1 MIIVPHKHSAEQDN
15 EEMSSLVD
23 PDNIGPWAIRYLWI
37 RNLNDNNTFYN
48 NYFDPTLAQAGMNIR
63 KQSADLKD
71 DWTAHNQ
78 IFFDSAKNGNL
89 VWRVKVGNPV
99 NKSIDYIEIWRSQ
112 EIVKSYFGDSPTV
125 VINNNI
131 TWTNNSRVSF
141 LEQLR
146 DKGFDIREW
155 TEFPTISKIQAMR
168 YYKKFV
174 DQWENKDRCIINTPW
189 SRELNP
195 YL

>member
-1 MIIVPHKHSAEQDN
+1 MIIIPHKHSAEQDN
-15 EEMSSLVD
+15 EEMTSLID
-23 PDNIGPWAIRYLWI
+23 PDNAGPWAIRYLWI
-37 RNLNDNNTFYN
+37 RNLNDNETFYN

-63 KQSADLKD
+63 KQSADLTN

-89 VWRVKVGNPV
+89 VWRVKVGNPI

-112 EIVKSYFGDSPTV
+112 EIVKSFFGDSPTV
-125 VINNNI
+125 TINDNI
-131 TWTNNSRVSF
+131 TWTNDSRVSF

-155 TEFPTISKIQAMR
+155 TEFPTISKIQAMQ

-174 DQWENKDRCIINTPW
+174 DQWENKDSCIINTPW
-189 SRELNP
+189 SRVLNP

>member
-1 MIIVPHKHSAEQDN
+1 MIIIPHKHSAKQDN
-15 EEMSSLVD
+15 EEMTSLID
-23 PDNIGPWAIRYLWI
+23 PDNAGPWAIRYLWI
-37 RNLNDNNTFYN
+37 RNLNDNETFYN

-63 KQSADLKD
+63 KQSADLTN

-89 VWRVKVGNPV
+89 VWRVKVGNPI

-112 EIVKSYFGDSPTV
+112 EIVKSFFGDSPTV
-125 VINNNI
+125 TINDNI
-131 TWTNNSRVSF
+131 TWTNDSRVSF

-155 TEFPTISKIQAMR
+155 TEFPTISKIQAMQ

-174 DQWENKDRCIINTPW
+174 DRWENKDSCIINTPW
-189 SRELNP
+189 SRVLNP

>member
-1 MIIVPHKHSAEQDN
+1 MIIIPHKHSAEQDN
-15 EEMSSLVD
+15 EEMTSLID
-23 PDNIGPWAIRYLWI
+23 PDNTGPWAIRYLWI
-37 RNLNDNNTFYN
+37 RNLNDNETFYN

-63 KQSADLKD
+63 KQSADLTN

-89 VWRVKVGNPV
+89 VWRVKVGNPI

-112 EIVKSYFGDSPTV
+112 EIVKSFFGDSPTV
-125 VINNNI
+125 TINDNI
-131 TWTNNSRVSF
+131 TWTNDSRVSF

-155 TEFPTISKIQAMR
+155 TEFPTISKIQAMQ

-174 DQWENKDRCIINTPW
+174 DQWENKDSCIINTPW
-189 SRELNP
+189 SRVLNP

>member
-1 MIIVPHKHSAEQDN
+1 MIVIPHKYSAEQDN
-15 EEMSSLVD
+15 QEMTSLID
-23 PDNIGPWAIRYLWI
+23 PDHTGPWAIRYLWI
-37 RNLNDNNTFYN
+37 RNLNDNDAFYN
-48 NYFDPTLAQAGMNIR
+48 NYFDPELAQSGLNIR
-63 KQSADLKD
+63 KQSAELKN
-71 DWTAHNQ
+71 DWDAHNQ

-89 VWRVKVGNPV
+89 VWRIKVGNPI

-112 EIVKSYFGDSPTV
+112 DIVKSYFGRSPTV
-125 VINNNI
+125 AINNNI

-146 DKGFDIREW
+146 GKGFDIREW

>member
-125 VINNNI
+125 AINNNI

-155 TEFPTISKIQAMR
+155 TEFPTISKIQAML